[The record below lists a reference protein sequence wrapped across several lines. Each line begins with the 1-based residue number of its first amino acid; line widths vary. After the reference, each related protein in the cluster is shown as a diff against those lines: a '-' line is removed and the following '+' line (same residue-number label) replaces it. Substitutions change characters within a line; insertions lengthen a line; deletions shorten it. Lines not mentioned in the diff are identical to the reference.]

1 MPKPTSEFERDE
13 IVVCIVIAICLGN
26 AALREIYG
34 LMKCLNAGVMPTVP
48 ISEQLA
54 MFDPSTDLP
63 DDTPVETVRFPT
75 RILNA
80 LSYAGVRTIG
90 EIRESSD
97 ETLAGL
103 PDFGRGSIRWLREK
117 IG

>member
-1 MPKPTSEFERDE
+1 
-13 IVVCIVIAICLGN
+13 
-26 AALREIYG
+26 
-34 LMKCLNAGVMPTVP
+34 MPTVP
-48 ISEQLA
+48 ISDQLA

-63 DDTPVETVRFPT
+63 DDTPVETVRFPI

-90 EIRESSD
+90 EIRESID

-103 PDFGRGSIRWLREK
+103 PDLGRGSIRWLREK
-117 IG
+117 TG